1 MNFWNFLI
9 ALLTFGLCPL
19 QNAIDLDQEY
29 ISGKA
34 SDKTEESFAL
44 AKAVYEQGAHSK
56 SYAKL
61 KFTGAGPASVSDG
74 DRFVGTTEGEQKVY
88 GKVYKSST
96 SPAGYIWLQY
106 ETSDSQSG
114 YVNCQVGG
122 LTGTSQ
128 NTEGCFKASG
138 TIKLVDTSVDYA
150 YSYDPT
156 TENDNGRTIQGFSTA
171 VETKMISGCP
181 GW

>member
-1 MNFWNFLI
+1 LI

-19 QNAIDLDQEY
+19 QNAIDLDQAE
-29 ISGKA
+29 IATQA
-34 SDKTEESFAL
+34 SAKTEESFQL

-61 KFTGAGPASVSDG
+61 KFDGAAPASISDG
-74 DRFVGTTEGEQKVY
+74 DRFVGSTEGNQAVY
-88 GKVYKSST
+88 GKVYKSSK
-96 SPAGYIWLQY
+96 SPDGYIWLQY